1 MIGADDNERELE
13 WHQLGVGGITRVS
26 TTVIR
31 QNRQVVINS
40 QREVR

>member
-1 MIGADDNERELE
+1 MIGADDDEREFE
-13 WHQLGVGGITRVS
+13 WHQLGGGGITRVS